1 VLTPT
6 RTARLNNLLNGLVL
20 LPVSITLFLFIPCIS
35 KGKKNTLSHLGLAQ
49 GRVFTMEM
57 ECLVIKKRGKFEK
70 NIFYKFNA
78 ITAVTVY
85 KINVYM
91 ADFVVNELAA

>member
-1 VLTPT
+1 
-6 RTARLNNLLNGLVL
+6 
-20 LPVSITLFLFIPCIS
+20 
-35 KGKKNTLSHLGLAQ
+35 
-49 GRVFTMEM
+49 MEM